1 MFLLIQFLHLLLNWP
16 QDVITDHHF
25 REWWRQAVPK
35 VLSPSPKMDYLN
47 PTAHFDEEQ
56 IKCELFEPMEK
67 FLCAIDRSKA
77 PAEIGSSDI
86 QSENP
91 SPPSLPTA
99 EQVQIIIHVF
109 FVSNFEKSWAYF
121 IVTYFNNLWLHIP
134 IN

>member
-1 MFLLIQFLHLLLNWP
+1 
-16 QDVITDHHF
+16 
-25 REWWRQAVPK
+25 
-35 VLSPSPKMDYLN
+35 MDYLN

-56 IKCELFEPMEK
+56 IKSELFEPMEK

-109 FVSNFEKSWAYF
+109 LLATLKSLGH
-121 IVTYFNNLWLHIP
+121 TLS
-134 IN
+134 